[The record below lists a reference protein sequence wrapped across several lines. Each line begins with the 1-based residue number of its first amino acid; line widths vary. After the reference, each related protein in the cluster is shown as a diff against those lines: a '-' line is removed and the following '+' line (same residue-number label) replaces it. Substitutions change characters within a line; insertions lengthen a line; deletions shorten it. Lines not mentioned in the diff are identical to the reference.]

1 MLVRKLED
9 LFYAE
14 NAHLEEVMD
23 KDRTTGIWTEDKT
36 RGYGI
41 VVMEMQTLRFG
52 IPLRSNIPRG
62 NKHSFITKESKDRR
76 IRKGLDFTKAVLL
89 VRDDY
94 VSNVTFQIP
103 LDELKI
109 LRDNE
114 FIIGKS
120 FEKYVVQYVEHT
132 NNGTRASMLA
142 REYGYSTL
150 KNYHSELG
158 IGAAPATPTTLT
170 LQLG

>member
-1 MLVRKLED
+1 MLVRKLEE
-9 LFYAE
+9 LFYTE
-14 NAHLEEVMD
+14 NAHLVEVMD
-23 KDRTTGIWTEDKT
+23 KDRATGGWAEDKT

-41 VVMEMQTLRFG
+41 VVIDMQSLRFG

-62 NKHSFITKESKDRR
+62 NKHSFITKQFRDTRKGVEV
-76 IRKGLDFTKAVLL
+76 RKGLDFTKAVLL

-103 LDELKI
+103 VDELKI

-114 FIIGKS
+114 YIIGQK

-132 NNGTRASMLA
+132 KSGTRASMLA

-150 KNYHSELG
+150 KNYHPELG
-158 IGAAPATPTTLT
+158 IGVAPAT
-170 LQLG
+170 QVE